1 MNSWKKFFNVVR
13 SFTTVLLILVATYF
27 TSWIMTSALIWVIFK
42 VFRLNFE
49 LRIATGIWLVLV
61 LIEKYIKGAKASK

>member
-1 MNSWKKFFNVVR
+1 MNSQKKFFNAAR
-13 SFTTVLLILVATYF
+13 SFTAVLLILVATYF

-42 VFRLNFE
+42 LSRLNFE

-61 LIEKYIKGAKASK
+61 LIEGFIKGAKANK